1 MGVGNFGWHILK
13 KLSER
18 RGKLGSTLMIGNQTD
33 YRIFKSNLN
42 YGKPIKNI
50 MMEENLSTEVD
61 IADISSYENA
71 NIVLDLSMPHK
82 IEKKFNTLIDYGTI
96 EHVFDSKQ
104 CIYNYFS
111 LIEVGGNLI
120 LATPC
125 NNYAGHGFFQFSP
138 EFFYNSLSYK
148 GLFKNI
154 ECYLVESP
162 ISLTYSK
169 PKAWKVKS
177 PQDVKSRINIRTN
190 FPINILVTAERTD
203 IKLPKYYDFNPI
215 QSDYI
220 KNLKNN
226 KTLHKQDN
234 KETNKLRKFIKT
246 LLPKFLIKQYLNIN
260 ANRKASLNYKPHFT
274 KYNY

>member
-138 EFFYNSLSYK
+138 EFY
-148 GLFKNI
+148 
-154 ECYLVESP
+154 
-162 ISLTYSK
+162 
-169 PKAWKVKS
+169 
-177 PQDVKSRINIRTN
+177 
-190 FPINILVTAERTD
+190 
-203 IKLPKYYDFNPI
+203 
-215 QSDYI
+215 
-220 KNLKNN
+220 
-226 KTLHKQDN
+226 
-234 KETNKLRKFIKT
+234 
-246 LLPKFLIKQYLNIN
+246 
-260 ANRKASLNYKPHFT
+260 
-274 KYNY
+274 